1 MVLFL
6 TGLGMIL
13 QWNGD
18 NIRNSIVGL
27 PPSFKLEF
35 AGAVIATLFSVSL
48 SVNFEHRW
56 HCDWDI
62 YTANTSPYLLIYRL
76 SL

>member
-1 MVLFL
+1 
-6 TGLGMIL
+6 MIL

-18 NIRNSIVGL
+18 NIRKGV

-35 AGAVIATLFSVSL
+35 AGAVIATFFSVSF
-48 SVNFEHRW
+48 SINFEHRR
-56 HCDWDI
+56 HCDYDI
-62 YTANTSPYLLIYRL
+62 YTANTSPYLLTYRL